1 MENIK
6 KEKNYAAGTLIE
18 SAKRGI
24 ITADMEY
31 CAGAEGVSPEKVR
44 QNIACGHTVITRNR
58 KRKIM
63 PVAIGRG
70 LRTKINANIGSSGDN
85 HDIEEELEKLRVAIK
100 SGADAVMDLSTGGN
114 IKLFRRE
121 ILENSS
127 VPIGTVPLYEA
138 FQPVMNPEN
147 AGDAPGSGSGLDS
160 IDKFDP
166 EYLFEVIENQ
176 CEEGVD
182 FITVHCGLTL
192 ESVRKMNRQ
201 TRVMGIVSRG
211 GSLIASWMLR
221 NNRENPLFEQ
231 YDRLLKIAKKN
242 DVVLSLG
249 DGLRPGCLADATD
262 RAQITELVTLGELQK
277 RALEEGVQVIIEGPG
292 HVPLN
297 QVETN
302 IKLEKNL
309 CNGAPFYVLGPLVTD
324 IAPGYDHITSAIGGA
339 IAAGAGADF
348 LCYVTPAEHLR
359 LPSVDDVREG
369 VIASKIAAHAG
380 DIAKGIPGALDKDLA
395 MSKKRRAM
403 DWEGQYE
410 QSVDPGKAREM
421 RASLPS
427 LKDDKVCSMC
437 SSYCS
442 IKLNASFK

>member
-1 MENIK
+1 MEYINQI
-6 KEKNYAAGTLIE
+6 EAARKN
-18 SAKRGI
+18 I
-24 ITADMEY
+24 ITEEMKS
-31 CAGAEGVSPEKVR
+31 CAAAEGVSAETIR
-44 QNIACGHTVITRNR
+44 GDIMDGRTVITKNR
-58 KRKIM
+58 LRDISPLAVGK
-63 PVAIGRG
+63 G
-70 LRTKINANIGSSGDN
+70 LKTKVNANIGSSGDN
-85 HDIEEELEKLRVAIK
+85 HSVEEELEKLFAAIS

-114 IKLFRRE
+114 IIEFRQN
-121 ILENSS
+121 ILKNST
-127 VPIGTVPLYEA
+127 VPVGTVPLYEA
-138 FQPVMNPEN
+138 FQPAMEN
-147 AGDAPGSGSGLDS
+147 GGFGGLS
-160 IDKFDP
+160 FIDKFDP
-166 EYLFEVIENQ
+166 EYLFEVIERQ

-192 ESVRKMNRQ
+192 NAIKIMNMQ
-201 TRVMGIVSRG
+201 TRIMGIVSRG
-211 GSLIASWMLR
+211 GSLIASWMIKK
-221 NNRENPLFEQ
+221 NKENPLYED
-231 YDRLLKIAKKN
+231 YGRLLKIAKKN

-249 DGLRPGCLADATD
+249 DGLRPGCLNDATD

-277 RALEEGVQVIIEGPG
+277 KALEEGVQVMIEGPG

-297 QVETN
+297 QVEEN
-302 IKLEKNL
+302 IKLEKSI

-359 LPSVDDVREG
+359 LPSVSDVKEG

-380 DIAKGIPGALDKDLA
+380 DIAKGIKGALNLDIE
-395 MSKKRRAM
+395 MSKNRRAM
-403 DWEGQYE
+403 DWEKQYE
-410 QSVDPGKAREM
+410 CALDPEKAKEM
-421 RASLPS
+421 RASLP

>member
-1 MENIK
+1 MEYINQI
-6 KEKNYAAGTLIE
+6 EAARKN
-18 SAKRGI
+18 I
-24 ITADMEY
+24 ITEEMKS
-31 CAGAEGVSPEKVR
+31 CAAAEGVSAETIR
-44 QNIACGHTVITRNR
+44 GDIMDGRTVITKNR
-58 KRKIM
+58 LRDISPLAVGK
-63 PVAIGRG
+63 G
-70 LRTKINANIGSSGDN
+70 LKTKVNANIGSSGDN
-85 HDIEEELEKLRVAIK
+85 HSVEEELEKLFAAIS

-114 IKLFRRE
+114 IIEFRQN
-121 ILENSS
+121 ILKNST
-127 VPIGTVPLYEA
+127 VPVGTVPLYEA
-138 FQPVMNPEN
+138 FQPAMEN
-147 AGDAPGSGSGLDS
+147 GGSGGLS
-160 IDKFDP
+160 FIDKFDP
-166 EYLFEVIENQ
+166 EYLFEVIERQ

-192 ESVRKMNRQ
+192 NAIKTMNMQ
-201 TRVMGIVSRG
+201 TRIMGIVSRG
-211 GSLIASWMLR
+211 GSLIASWMIKK
-221 NNRENPLFEQ
+221 NKENPLYED
-231 YDRLLKIAKKN
+231 YGRLLKIAKKN

-249 DGLRPGCLADATD
+249 DGLRPGCLNDATD

-277 RALEEGVQVIIEGPG
+277 KALEEGVQVMIEGPG

-297 QVETN
+297 QVEEN
-302 IKLEKNL
+302 IKLEKSL

-359 LPSVDDVREG
+359 LPSVSDVKEG

-380 DIAKGIPGALDKDLA
+380 DIAKGIKGALNLDIE
-395 MSKKRRAM
+395 MSKNRRAM
-403 DWEGQYE
+403 DWEKQYE
-410 QSVDPGKAREM
+410 CALDPEKAKEM
-421 RASLPS
+421 RASLP

>member
-1 MENIK
+1 MEYMNQIEAAK
-6 KEKNYAAGTLIE
+6 KN
-18 SAKRGI
+18 I
-24 ITADMEY
+24 ITDEMKFCSET
-31 CAGAEGVSPEKVR
+31 EGVSEQKICSDVM
-44 QNIACGHTVITRNR
+44 NGWTVITKNR
-58 KRKIM
+58 LRDIT
-63 PVAIGRG
+63 PLAIGKD
-70 LRTKINANIGSSGDN
+70 LKTKVNANIGSSGDN
-85 HDIEEELEKLRVAIK
+85 HNIEEEMEKLFTAIK

-114 IKLFRRE
+114 IVEFRRD
-121 ILENSS
+121 ILKNSTVS
-127 VPIGTVPLYEA
+127 LGTVPLYEA
-138 FQPVMNPEN
+138 FQPAMEN
-147 AGDAPGSGSGLDS
+147 SNQANVDF

-166 EYLFEVIENQ
+166 EYLFEVIERQ

-192 ESVRKMNRQ
+192 KAIKTMNMQSRI
-201 TRVMGIVSRG
+201 MGIVSRG
-211 GSLIASWMLR
+211 GSLLASWMIKK
-221 NNRENPLFEQ
+221 NKENPLYED

-249 DGLRPGCLADATD
+249 DGLRPGSLADATD
-262 RAQITELVTLGELQK
+262 RAQISELITLGELQK
-277 RALEEGVQVIIEGPG
+277 KALEENVQVMIEGPG

-302 IKLEKNL
+302 IKLEKSL

-324 IAPGYDHITSAIGGA
+324 IAPGYDHITCAIGGA

-359 LPSVDDVREG
+359 LPSVSDVKEG

-380 DIAKGIPGALDKDLA
+380 DIAKGVKGALDLDIA
-395 MSKKRRAM
+395 MSRNRRAM
-403 DWEGQYE
+403 NWEKQYE
-410 QSVDPGKAREM
+410 CALDPEKAKKM
-421 RASLPS
+421 RASLP

>member
-1 MENIK
+1 MNQ
-6 KEKNYAAGTLIE
+6 IE
-18 SAKRGI
+18 SAKKNI
-24 ITADMEY
+24 ITEEMRLSAE
-31 CAGAEGVSPEKVR
+31 AEGVSPEKIR
-44 QNIACGHTVITRNR
+44 SDIANGWTVIAKNKT
-58 KRKIM
+58 RKIS
-63 PVAIGRG
+63 PLAIGKD
-70 LRTKINANIGSSGDN
+70 LKTKINANIGSSGDSCSM
-85 HDIEEELEKLRVAIK
+85 EEELEKLFIAVK

-114 IKLFRRE
+114 IKEFRRE
-121 ILENSS
+121 ILNNSA

-138 FQPVMNPEN
+138 FRPSMDGSSGASG
-147 AGDAPGSGSGLDS
+147 AGVLDFVE
-160 IDKFDP
+160 KFDP
-166 EYLFEVIENQ
+166 EYLFEVIERQ

-192 ESVRKMNRQ
+192 EAVKTMNRQ
-201 TRVMGIVSRG
+201 TRIMGIVSRG
-211 GSLIASWMLR
+211 GSLIASWMIKK
-221 NNRENPLFEQ
+221 NKENPLYEY
-231 YDRLLKIAKKN
+231 YDRLLGIAKKN

-249 DGLRPGCLADATD
+249 DGLRPGCLNDATD
-262 RAQITELVTLGELQK
+262 RAQVTELIKLGELQK
-277 RALEEGVQVIIEGPG
+277 KALEEGVQVMIEGPG

-302 IKLEKNL
+302 IKMQKSI

-359 LPSVDDVREG
+359 LPSVADVKEG

-380 DIAKGIPGALDKDLA
+380 DIAKGIKGAADRDA
-395 MSKKRRAM
+395 QMSRSRRAM
-403 DWEGQYE
+403 NWEEQYRL
-410 QSVDPGKAREM
+410 SIDPEKAMSM
-421 RASLPS
+421 RSSLP

-442 IKLNASFK
+442 IKLNSSFE